1 MTVIIPVYAI
11 HHDPEYYPNPNR
23 FDPDRFETKEKQKRN
38 SMAWLAFG
46 EGPRNCLGL
55 RFGMMQAQIGLII
68 LLKDFEFSVGS
79 KTDIPI
85 VYKKDSIVL
94 TPHNVYLKVNP
105 VIT

>member
-11 HHDPEYYPNPNR
+11 HHDPEYYPNPER
-23 FDPDRFETKEKQKRN
+23 FDPDRFQCEEKKKRN

-55 RFGMMQAQIGLII
+55 RFGMMQAQIGLIT
-68 LLKDFEFSVGS
+68 LLKDFEFSLGS

-85 VYKKDSIVL
+85 IYKKGTIVL
-94 TPHNVYLKVNP
+94 TPENVCLRIKP